1 MPVASVPVAAAVVTF
16 STVIS
21 GSVSGFDEE
30 SYKERLAAVLA
41 GVSTRDIL
49 LNVAAGSASV
59 TARIGVASDAVA
71 NSTMHTL
78 NTYTTGT
85 LSAALGVQIQSIAPP
100 TLVRIPRP
108 DSIGVNGTRDEASLS
123 TENQTPTEHIV
134 LYVVL
139 AVVLLLLAVAFAWCV
154 GLCGGGRRAQQYDFG
169 HKAEFS
175 KGPTTWA
182 SDKRNAPSNLARTS
196 PWTTRRGLSGRIS
209 TRALPLTT
217 RRCAVSEMLKRDE
230 DVRSAVYL
238 ARARPGR
245 RRPSPRQPG

>member
-175 KGPTTWA
+175 KGPTTFESMETTVGQLKSTSRTGGA
-182 SDKRNAPSNLARTS
+182 LERARTANAAR
-196 PWTTRRGLSGRIS
+196 TKETRNPFTDGATID
-209 TRALPLTT
+209 
-217 RRCAVSEMLKRDE
+217 DE
-230 DVRSAVYL
+230 GD
-238 ARARPGR
+238 ARL
-245 RRPSPRQPG
+245 